1 MKFLKIE
8 LIFFLFLTLASCG
21 SGSGGGTPAT
31 GGGNGTQVG
40 GTNAQEEGKE
50 NLLYKCYGVW
60 GEFKSTILQN
70 KSVPVEDAEQVALG
84 FTASKCLAQDD
95 LEVLKRAYEVYK
107 KADVNTNWKE
117 AEAYVKL

>member
-1 MKFLKIE
+1 M
-8 LIFFLFLTLASCG
+8 
-21 SGSGGGTPAT
+21 
-31 GGGNGTQVG
+31 
-40 GTNAQEEGKE
+40 
-50 NLLYKCYGVW
+50 
-60 GEFKSTILQN
+60 
-70 KSVPVEDAEQVALG
+70 PVEDAEQVALG